1 MRRLIRW
8 ISLAA
13 LAVLLLP
20 ILHEFALKHQ
30 VYNNLPESV
39 STFLGYVRSLG
50 DLPHF
55 EYVLAFV
62 GGLTLGIWLDAIL
75 TGTDRHQSKKIRSA
89 GRQSSSRTRSHSI
102 GIGKGRQ
109 AKRPCIP
116 VAARRGQLLD
126 ARLEESGDSCAV
138 CTKGH

>member
-20 ILHEFALKHQ
+20 ILHEFVHQHQ
-30 VYNNLPESV
+30 VYNNPPESV

-62 GGLTLGIWLDAIL
+62 GGLTLGIWIDAIL
-75 TGTDRHQSKKIRSA
+75 TGTDWPQSKKYAALADKAVRVRETIQLEM
-89 GRQSSSRTRSHSI
+89 GKVDRQRDHASPSRR
-102 GIGKGRQ
+102 
-109 AKRPCIP
+109 
-116 VAARRGQLLD
+116 QLLD
-126 ARLEESGDSCAV
+126 ARLKESGDSCAF
-138 CTKGH
+138 CTKGY

>member
-20 ILHEFALKHQ
+20 ILHEFALQHQ
-30 VYNNLPESV
+30 VYNNPPESV
-39 STFLGYVRSLG
+39 STSLGYVRSLG

-62 GGLTLGIWLDAIL
+62 GGLTLGIWIDAIL
-75 TGTDRHQSKKIRSA
+75 TGTDWHQSKKYAALADKAVRVREAI
-89 GRQSSSRTRSHSI
+89 QLE
-102 GIGKGRQ
+102 GRQ
-109 AKRPCIP
+109 AKRPCVP
-116 VAARRGQLLD
+116 VAARRRQLLD
-126 ARLEESGDSCAV
+126 ARLKESGDSCAL
-138 CTKGH
+138 CTKGY

>member
-1 MRRLIRW
+1 MRLSATPGAFLKMRRLIRW

-20 ILHEFALKHQ
+20 ILHEFAPQHQ
-30 VYNNLPESV
+30 VYSNPPESV

-62 GGLTLGIWLDAIL
+62 GGIILGIWIDAIL
-75 TGTDRHQSKKIRSA
+75 TGTDWSQSKKYAALADKAVRVREAIQLEL
-89 GRQSSSRTRSHSI
+89 GKVDRQRDHASPSLSPTST
-102 GIGKGRQ
+102 
-109 AKRPCIP
+109 P
-116 VAARRGQLLD
+116 
-126 ARLEESGDSCAV
+126 
-138 CTKGH
+138 